1 MRPIPIVAAACEADL
16 GDVVDD
22 DKAGAARD
30 QKGHELHPEGRVQ
43 HRAALRVVFWAE
55 LGRVPLR
62 VVFLLLPRVW
72 RRGLLRR
79 EQWLG

>member
-43 HRAALRVVFWAE
+43 HRAA
-55 LGRVPLR
+55 
-62 VVFLLLPRVW
+62 
-72 RRGLLRR
+72 
-79 EQWLG
+79 